1 MPVETSTHVS
11 AEQDGRVLSG
21 AADSGATTEAL
32 QEVMDRHAPEPE
44 TAPATEATP
53 ATPIATEP
61 VKETRGRQRFSE
73 LTEQRK
79 AAETRAEAAE
89 REREAI
95 ARERDELKARLAQP
109 PQPAREPERPAAPVY
124 TRPEPDVNEVGTKY
138 ETYEQFTRDQALWVH
153 EQQAQAF
160 DGRIQQALERDRY
173 QRTFTDTVERTR
185 AKGRE
190 TYADFNVHA
199 LNGPGAQVPMSG
211 DRLEAIIHHPQ
222 SEHLQYAIGKDAA
235 LAQRLATVGPI
246 EFGIELAKLV
256 PASTGNGHAQA
267 QTFHAPAPM
276 QPVGSGSRTTVTPSA
291 DLAGKGFDFDK
302 SGYRQR
308 RAQERGV
315 KGRYT

>member
-21 AADSGATTEAL
+21 AADSGATSEAL

-53 ATPIATEP
+53 ATPTATEP
-61 VKETRGRQRFSE
+61 VKESRGRQRFTD
-73 LTEQRK
+73 LTREREE
-79 AAETRAEAAE
+79 ARAEAATAKA
-89 REREAI
+89 EREAI
-95 ARERDELKARLAQP
+95 ARERDELKARLSQPQQP
-109 PQPAREPERPAAPVY
+109 PREPERPVAPVY

-153 EQQAQAF
+153 EQQAQSF

-173 QRTFTDTVERTR
+173 QRTFNDTIEKTR

-256 PASTGNGHAQA
+256 PASNGTSHTAP
-267 QTFHAPAPM
+267 TFTAPAPM
-276 QPVGSGSRTTVTPSA
+276 QPVGTGSRTTVTPA
-291 DLAGKGFDFDK
+291 TELAGKGFDFDK